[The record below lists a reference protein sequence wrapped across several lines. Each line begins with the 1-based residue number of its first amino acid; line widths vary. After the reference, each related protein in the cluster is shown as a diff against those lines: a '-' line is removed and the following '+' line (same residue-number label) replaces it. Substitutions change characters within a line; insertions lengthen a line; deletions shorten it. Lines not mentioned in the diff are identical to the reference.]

1 MVSKKLDN
9 QCARFRTSKHVTRD
23 YYSSSR
29 PVSDGVE
36 ETGQSGDLKEDLMM
50 HVLIKDMDNELMAS
64 DVGSA
69 RSSTTLQRCAG
80 KGCRVQ
86 LVEKESSTPEEVV
99 LLIPVEKVSKK
110 PAGTGALPSRC
121 EDPDNCVSTGHCNV
135 LAWSDY
141 PKLGNLPV
149 QENGTT
155 PTMYGGTV
163 RKSLGGGGGGQS
175 NRRRGHGWSLK
186 TKHQTL
192 LPLDTCLPDTQTE
205 ID

>member
-23 YYSSSR
+23 NYSSSR

-86 LVEKESSTPEEVV
+86 LVEKESSTPPESEEVV
-99 LLIPVEKVSKK
+99 
-110 PAGTGALPSRC
+110 
-121 EDPDNCVSTGHCNV
+121 
-135 LAWSDY
+135 Y
-141 PKLGNLPV
+141 
-149 QENGTT
+149 
-155 PTMYGGTV
+155 
-163 RKSLGGGGGGQS
+163 
-175 NRRRGHGWSLK
+175 
-186 TKHQTL
+186 
-192 LPLDTCLPDTQTE
+192 
-205 ID
+205 